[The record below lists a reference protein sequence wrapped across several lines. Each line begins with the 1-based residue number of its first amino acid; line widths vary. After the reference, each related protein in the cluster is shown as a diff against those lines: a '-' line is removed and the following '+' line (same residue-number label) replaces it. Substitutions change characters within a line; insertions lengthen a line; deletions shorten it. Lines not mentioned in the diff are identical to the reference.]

1 MEKILC
7 AIKKM
12 RAVKG
17 PSCQPTGVIAEE
29 ELKQRE
35 QKKRICDGLG
45 VLKWIRA
52 SEKKCIILGWMKICV
67 C

>member
-1 MEKILC
+1 MEDRAMEKILC

-17 PSCQPTGVIAEE
+17 SSCQPTGVIAVE

-35 QKKRICDGLG
+35 IK
-45 VLKWIRA
+45 
-52 SEKKCIILGWMKICV
+52 EKNM
-67 C
+67 

>member
-17 PSCQPTGVIAEE
+17 PSCQPTVIAEE

-35 QKKRICDGLG
+35 IKRKEY
-45 VLKWIRA
+45 V
-52 SEKKCIILGWMKICV
+52 MV
-67 C
+67 

>member
-1 MEKILC
+1 MLMEDRAMEKILC

-35 QKKRICDGLG
+35 IK
-45 VLKWIRA
+45 
-52 SEKKCIILGWMKICV
+52 EKNM
-67 C
+67 